1 MRILVLAMALCFAVG
16 PSFAAAAKRKNPNYS
31 KAKKRRSATAKKAK
45 KRVVKHS
52 SVRHN

>member
-31 KAKKRRSATAKKAK
+31 KAKKR
-45 KRVVKHS
+45 VVKHS